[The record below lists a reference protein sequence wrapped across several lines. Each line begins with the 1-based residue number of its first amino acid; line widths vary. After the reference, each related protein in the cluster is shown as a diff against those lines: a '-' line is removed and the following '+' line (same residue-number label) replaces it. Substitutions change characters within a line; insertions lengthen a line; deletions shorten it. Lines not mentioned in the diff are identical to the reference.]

1 MLKYLYIP
9 EKFDLDE
16 YIDFAVSNNFN
27 QIIHGK
33 SDIIN
38 NLIIDYNEVQEIKIP
53 EYKRVLNK
61 SLVFKEKESFK
72 LILID
77 EFVINNEY
85 DISSI
90 EIYRLDDIDLNKK
103 QFVLQKNMERINEC
117 VYEVELTLDLY
128 GEYVYEIFYEV
139 DRTARAVGE
148 SVLLKDS
155 IIIYKEYEENEGE
168 INDRFFFD

>member
-38 NLIIDYNEVQEIKIP
+38 NLILDYNEVQEIKIP

>member
-38 NLIIDYNEVQEIKIP
+38 NLILDYNEVQEIKIP

-72 LILID
+72 LTLLD

-85 DISSI
+85 NISSI

-117 VYEVELTLDLY
+117 VYEVEVTLDLY

-155 IIIYKEYEENEGE
+155 IIIYKEYEENEGA
-168 INDRFFFD
+168 IDDRFFFN

>member
-27 QIIHGK
+27 QIIHGE
-33 SDIIN
+33 SDVIN
-38 NLIIDYNEVQEIKIP
+38 NLIIDFNEIQEIKIP
-53 EYKRVLNK
+53 EYREILNK
-61 SLVFKEKESFK
+61 NLVFKEKENFK

-77 EFVINNEY
+77 EFLIKNEY
-85 DISSI
+85 DISDV

-103 QFVLQKNMERINEC
+103 EFVLQKKMEKIDEC
-117 VYEVELTLDLY
+117 LYEADITLDLY
-128 GEYVYEIFYEV
+128 GEYIFEIFYEV

-155 IIIYKEYEENEGE
+155 IVIYKEYKENERD
-168 INDRFFFD
+168 INDKFFFD

>member
-1 MLKYLYIP
+1 
-9 EKFDLDE
+9 
-16 YIDFAVSNNFN
+16 
-27 QIIHGK
+27 
-33 SDIIN
+33 
-38 NLIIDYNEVQEIKIP
+38 
-53 EYKRVLNK
+53 
-61 SLVFKEKESFK
+61 
-72 LILID
+72 
-77 EFVINNEY
+77 
-85 DISSI
+85 
-90 EIYRLDDIDLNKK
+90 
-103 QFVLQKNMERINEC
+103 MERINEC

>member
-38 NLIIDYNEVQEIKIP
+38 NLILDYNEVQEIKIP

-72 LILID
+72 LTLLD

-85 DISSI
+85 NISSI

-103 QFVLQKNMERINEC
+103 EFILQKKMERVNEC
-117 VYEVELTLDLY
+117 VYEVEVILDLY
-128 GEYVYEIFYEV
+128 GEYIYKIFYEV
-139 DRTARAVGE
+139 DGTSRAVGE

-155 IIIYKEYEENEGE
+155 IIIYKEYEENEGA
-168 INDRFFFD
+168 IDDRFFFN